1 MSGDDKCR
9 PMFDGANVLMPLNW
23 NWILAVKVK
32 TCSLDLA
39 SWQHSASV
47 SSCFRE
53 QLLLL

>member
-23 NWILAVKVK
+23 NRILAVKVK
-32 TCSLDLA
+32 TCSLEA
-39 SWQHSASV
+39 VAWQHSTSI
-47 SSCFRE
+47 SSSSRE